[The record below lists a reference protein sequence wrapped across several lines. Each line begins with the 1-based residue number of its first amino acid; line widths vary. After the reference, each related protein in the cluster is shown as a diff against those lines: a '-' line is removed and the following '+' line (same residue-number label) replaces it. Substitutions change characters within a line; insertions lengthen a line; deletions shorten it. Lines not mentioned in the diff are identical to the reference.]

1 MFTQTPEPLS
11 EGSKMHT
18 ATFLSPHGICIELW
32 GEVRIATA
40 EVVEMDE
47 SEEVESPSEVEAVDE
62 IPKQPLLEKSSDPD
76 DDFDDL
82 FEEVHDEPAGKLKLA
97 NQGKPQLKISE
108 DEDDFMMSSNTSMS
122 QEQIIQLT
130 HPYR

>member
-1 MFTQTPEPLS
+1 MT
-11 EGSKMHT
+11 HT

-47 SEEVESPSEVEAVDE
+47 LEEVETPSEVEAMDE

-76 DDFDDL
+76 DDFRIYL
-82 FEEVHDEPAGKLKLA
+82 KKSMMNLPGTKASKPGKLK
-97 NQGKPQLKISE
+97 LKISE
-108 DEDDFMMSSNTSMS
+108 DEDDFMMRSKTSMS
-122 QEQIIQLT
+122 QEQIIQLKQ